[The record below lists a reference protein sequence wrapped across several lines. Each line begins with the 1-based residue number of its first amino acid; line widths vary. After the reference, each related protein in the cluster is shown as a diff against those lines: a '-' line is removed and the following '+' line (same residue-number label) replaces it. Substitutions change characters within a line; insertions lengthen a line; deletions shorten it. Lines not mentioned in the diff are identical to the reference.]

1 MITRGSN
8 LSSWKFL
15 EADFRSANTAY
26 SGPDVDTGKVR
37 APDSAWKLKSSQV
50 LGCHKSNNNDD
61 SDDNNDD
68 CISIIKY
75 IYIYINELVY
85 EYE

>member
-37 APDSAWKLKSSQV
+37 APKKCMEAEAFASSWMPQV
-50 LGCHKSNNNDD
+50 
-61 SDDNNDD
+61 
-68 CISIIKY
+68 SIIMM
-75 IYIYINELVY
+75 IVTIIIMII
-85 EYE
+85 